1 MCYVFGFWFGL
12 SQFFLDFCVVL
23 GGCWVVHNLWFD
35 FVWVFDL
42 VIVLI
47 VEVVGSLYQLNLL
60 ILGWRYAEIS

>member
-1 MCYVFGFWFGL
+1 M
-12 SQFFLDFCVVL
+12 VL

-35 FVWVFDL
+35 LVWVFDL